1 MYTVDRQLHHVVC
14 SVVDSPQST
23 CCSCLHSAFY
33 STCLPSLHSA
43 YSYMQIADITSL
55 HTKMACLQFTCC
67 TPRILDPAGL
77 PGIHPSGAYV
87 ASHPCKNTKSFFCNF
102 SGRIKYCRY
111 SMLTILYIIVITLF
125 NSIAYRG
132 VISLIGFSFPS
143 TSHIVLGFE
152 INVVAWLVAE

>member
-1 MYTVDRQLHHVVC
+1 MVSVHTQSIRYRYLSLVYVRGVAFYSEYNTNVVCLSCPTAKTFILYTVDRQLHHVVC

-87 ASHPCKNTKSFFCNF
+87 ASHPLN
-102 SGRIKYCRY
+102 
-111 SMLTILYIIVITLF
+111 
-125 NSIAYRG
+125 
-132 VISLIGFSFPS
+132 
-143 TSHIVLGFE
+143 
-152 INVVAWLVAE
+152 